1 MTLILDTSDLP
12 PGRRTDAIAEVIEF
26 SGVPARVTYNTP
38 DDEVQARFEYF
49 TMGES
54 HILSSHASAQ
64 GLVTTRAMLKN
75 ADADVLIAAMNLTGT
90 AHHSHAAGRL
100 LRAGD
105 IFAVRLWEPYEYFR
119 STGEIA
125 AFHIPLD
132 RLRLPRDYV
141 ARAGARLLASPLAA
155 QLRRHLQ
162 ILFRDAGAI
171 SRGPAAAMVG
181 QATTDLVRAT
191 ILAAVDDEPFRPG
204 SMQPSA
210 VTVIKSFIA
219 QNLAD
224 PDLGAEQLAR
234 AMFVSVRQV
243 YKFWET
249 EPCPLGQWI
258 TQCRLEAARDELTS
272 PRGRDRTTASI
283 ARHWGFADATHFGR
297 RFRQAYGMSPRE
309 WRHAHRP
316 ATTPDAS
323 AEYRPDRS
331 MRA

>member
-1 MTLILDTSDLP
+1 MTLILDTSDVP
-12 PGRRTDAIAEVIEF
+12 PARRTDAIAEVIGF

-54 HILSSHASAQ
+54 HILSSRASAQ
-64 GLVTTRAMLKN
+64 GLVTTQAMLKN

-90 AHHSHAAGRL
+90 AQHSHAPGRL

-105 IFAVRLWEPYEYFR
+105 IFVVRLWEPYEYFR

-162 ILFRDAGAI
+162 ILFRDADAI
-171 SRGPAAAMVG
+171 SRGPAAAIVG

-191 ILAAVDDEPFRPG
+191 LFAAVGDEPFRAGGMEQSPVA
-204 SMQPSA
+204 M
-210 VTVIKSFIA
+210 IKSLIA

-224 PDLGAEQLAR
+224 PDLGAERIAR
-234 AMFVSVRQV
+234 AMFVSVRQL
-243 YKFWET
+243 YKFWAT
-249 EPCPLGQWI
+249 EPCSLSQWI
-258 TQCRLEAARDELTS
+258 IQRRLEAARDELTS

-283 ARHWGFADATHFGR
+283 ARRWGFADATHFSR

-309 WRHAHRP
+309 WR
-316 ATTPDAS
+316 DA
-323 AEYRPDRS
+323 R
-331 MRA
+331 